1 MMPTDRAKM
10 LEVSTALADIAD
22 TMDRRDPMLEIS
34 TALADLADTMDRR
47 DAQASEA
54 IKQAVQAAA
63 AEISS
68 PLADLLAAIEKTGPE
83 TARTIAAVQAA
94 AAEIS
99 SPLTDLLMAIEK
111 SGPETAKTIAAV
123 LSGMRQEQ
131 PAVSVTVPV
140 PEVNVT
146 LPTAA
151 GWRFEVDYHPNG
163 AIKGL
168 TAKRLK

>member
-1 MMPTDRAKM
+1 MPTDRAKM
-10 LEVSTALADIAD
+10 MEVSTALADIAD

-34 TALADLADTMDRR
+34 TALADIADTMDRR

-68 PLADLLAAIEKTGPE
+68 PLADLL
-83 TARTIAAVQAA
+83 
-94 AAEIS
+94 
-99 SPLTDLLMAIEK
+99 MAIEK

-131 PAVSVTVPV
+131 PTVNVTVPV

-168 TAKRLK
+168 TAKRLT